1 MSTTTRLSGRRLP
14 ILMYHSISDT
24 RPDPNQ
30 ICVSPKRFAEQLAW
44 LHHHGYRGVSMV
56 EFLDADAHGRGERL
70 VGMTFDDGYDDFR
83 TNAVPLLNDA
93 GFTATVFVISD
104 RLGGENEWDDEP
116 RLRLMDAAGVRE
128 VAQRG
133 MEIGCHSS
141 SHARLLSVDDEHRVH
156 EMVDS
161 RAALKE
167 IVGVDVQGFAY
178 PYGDADESV
187 AAIAKDAGYGYA
199 CATKPGNPAS
209 PWLLPRRFVG
219 ERDGGMRLRLK
230 LALAGR

>member
-1 MSTTTRLSGRRLP
+1 MSTTTRLSGHRLP
-14 ILMYHSISDT
+14 IFMYHSISDT
-24 RPDPNQ
+24 QPDPNQ

-44 LHHHGYRGVSMV
+44 LGHHGYRGVSMA
-56 EFLDADAHGRGERL
+56 ELLDADAQGRGERL

-93 GFTATVFVISD
+93 GFTATVFVIAD
-104 RLGGENEWDDEP
+104 HLGGENEWDDQP
-116 RLRLMDAAGVRE
+116 RLRLMDAAGVRD

-133 MEIGCHSS
+133 MEIGSHSS
-141 SHARLLSVDDEHRVH
+141 SHAHLRSVDDEHRTH

-161 RAALKE
+161 RAALE
-167 IVGVDVQGFAY
+167 ASLGVDVQGFAY

-187 AAIAKDAGYGYA
+187 AALAEEAGYRYA
-199 CATKPGNPAS
+199 CATKPGTPAN

-219 ERDGGMRLRLK
+219 ERDGGVRLRLK